1 MILKKE
7 LNVVFLRFIQNCGEI
22 DWGIKIM
29 CKQ

>member
-7 LNVVFLRFIQNCGEI
+7 LNVVFLRFIQDYGEI
-22 DWGIKIM
+22 DGGIKIM